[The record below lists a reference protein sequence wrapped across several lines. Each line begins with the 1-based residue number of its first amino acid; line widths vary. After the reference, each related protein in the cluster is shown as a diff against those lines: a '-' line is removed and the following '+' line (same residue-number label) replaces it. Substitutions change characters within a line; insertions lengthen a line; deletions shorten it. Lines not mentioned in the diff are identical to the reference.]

1 MAAKTAFLIGISP
14 DFEIKLERKLFGFLD
29 HSFGVVTT
37 LPASNKP
44 QVDAFTKILS
54 ALFR

>member
-14 DFEIKLERKLFGFLD
+14 DFEIKLDKKLFGSLD
-29 HSFGVVTT
+29 HSLGVATT

-44 QVDAFTKILS
+44 QVEAFTKILS